1 MSLMEQFADPTYFEG
16 LSLSEKLTGATVTMC
31 MGLGITF
38 IVLFVLWGCIAV
50 MAKFTHRPAKNDEI
64 VTAAPAASPVAS
76 PAKSAD
82 DELTAV
88 LTAASI
94 AAAEDNGELVAV
106 IAAAVAAMENT
117 VVSNLVVRKI
127 TRVSG
132 PTNAWASA
140 GLSECIDSRRM

>member
-1 MSLMEQFADPTYFEG
+1 MSLMEQFANPTYFEG
-16 LSLSEKLTGATVTMC
+16 LSMGERLTGATVTMC

-38 IVLFVLWGCIAV
+38 AVLVILWVCIAV
-50 MAKFTHRPAKNDEI
+50 MAKITHRSTKASDSA
-64 VTAAPAASPVAS
+64 AAPAAA
-76 PAKSAD
+76 PAPAGAPA
-82 DELTAV
+82 ETPAP
-88 LTAASI
+88 
-94 AAAEDNGELVAV
+94 AAETADMADGELVAV

-117 VVSNLVVRKI
+117 VVSNLVVKKI

>member
-1 MSLMEQFADPTYFEG
+1 MSLMEQFANPTYFEG
-16 LSLSEKLTGATVTMC
+16 LSMGERLTGATVTMC

-38 IVLFVLWGCIAV
+38 AVLVILWVCIAV
-50 MAKFTHRPAKNDEI
+50 MAKITHRSTKASDSA
-64 VTAAPAASPVAS
+64 AAPAAA
-76 PAKSAD
+76 PAP
-82 DELTAV
+82 
-88 LTAASI
+88 
-94 AAAEDNGELVAV
+94 AAATAETPAPAAETADMADGELIAV

-117 VVSNLVVRKI
+117 VVSNLVVKKI

>member
-1 MSLMEQFADPTYFEG
+1 MSLMEQFANPAYFEG
-16 LSLSEKLTGATVTMC
+16 LSMGERLTGATVTMC

-38 IVLFVLWGCIAV
+38 AVLVILWVCIAV
-50 MAKFTHRPAKNDEI
+50 MAKVTHRSTKASDSA
-64 VTAAPAASPVAS
+64 AAPAAA
-76 PAKSAD
+76 PAP
-82 DELTAV
+82 
-88 LTAASI
+88 
-94 AAAEDNGELVAV
+94 AAAQAETPAPAAETADMADGELVAV

-117 VVSNLVVRKI
+117 VVSNLVVKKI

>member
-1 MSLMEQFADPTYFEG
+1 MSLMEQFANPTYFEG
-16 LSLSEKLTGATVTMC
+16 LSMGERLTGATVTMC

-38 IVLFVLWGCIAV
+38 IVLIILWACIAI
-50 MAKFTHRPAKNDEI
+50 MAKITNRSTKTSDSA
-64 VTAAPAASPVAS
+64 AAPAQAP
-76 PAKSAD
+76 
-82 DELTAV
+82 
-88 LTAASI
+88 
-94 AAAEDNGELVAV
+94 AAAPAETKAPAAEAAEMADGELVAV

-117 VVSNLVVRKI
+117 VVSNLVVKKI

>member
-16 LSLSEKLTGATVTMC
+16 LSMGEKLTGATVTMC

-38 IVLFVLWGCIAV
+38 IVLIILWACIAI
-50 MAKFTHRPAKNDEI
+50 MAKFTNRSAKASDSA
-64 VTAAPAASPVAS
+64 AAPAAA
-76 PAKSAD
+76 PAP
-82 DELTAV
+82 
-88 LTAASI
+88 
-94 AAAEDNGELVAV
+94 AAAAPAETPAPAAETADMADGELVAV

-117 VVSNLVVRKI
+117 VVSNLVVKKI

>member
-16 LSLSEKLTGATVTMC
+16 LTLSEKLTGATVTMC

-50 MAKFTHRPAKNDEI
+50 MAKFTHRPAKNNESI
-64 VTAAPAASPVAS
+64 KAAPAEAKI
-76 PAKSAD
+76 PAAPAQAESIETAD
-82 DELTAV
+82 
-88 LTAASI
+88 
-94 AAAEDNGELVAV
+94 GELVAV

>member
-1 MSLMEQFADPTYFEG
+1 MSLMEQFANPTYFEG
-16 LSLSEKLTGATVTMC
+16 LSMGERLTGATVTMC

-38 IVLFVLWGCIAV
+38 AVLVILWVCIAV
-50 MAKFTHRPAKNDEI
+50 MAKITHRSTKASDSVAAP
-64 VTAAPAASPVAS
+64 VAAPAP
-76 PAKSAD
+76 
-82 DELTAV
+82 
-88 LTAASI
+88 
-94 AAAEDNGELVAV
+94 AAAPAETPAPAAETADMADGELVAV

-117 VVSNLVVRKI
+117 VVSNLVVKKI

>member
-1 MSLMEQFADPTYFEG
+1 MSLMEQFANPTYFEG
-16 LSLSEKLTGATVTMC
+16 LSMGERLTGATVTMC

-38 IVLFVLWGCIAV
+38 AVLVILWVCIAV
-50 MAKFTHRPAKNDEI
+50 MAKITHRSTKASDSA
-64 VTAAPAASPVAS
+64 AAPAAA
-76 PAKSAD
+76 PAETPA
-82 DELTAV
+82 L
-88 LTAASI
+88 
-94 AAAEDNGELVAV
+94 AAETADMADGELVAV

-117 VVSNLVVRKI
+117 VVSNLVVKKI

>member
-1 MSLMEQFADPTYFEG
+1 MSLMEQFANPTYFEG
-16 LSLSEKLTGATVTMC
+16 LSMGERLTGATVTMC

-38 IVLFVLWGCIAV
+38 AVLVILWVCIAV
-50 MAKFTHRPAKNDEI
+50 MAKITHRSTKASDSA
-64 VTAAPAASPVAS
+64 AAPAAA
-76 PAKSAD
+76 PAP
-82 DELTAV
+82 
-88 LTAASI
+88 
-94 AAAEDNGELVAV
+94 AAATAETPAPAAETADMADGELVAV

-117 VVSNLVVRKI
+117 VVSNLVVKKI

>member
-1 MSLMEQFADPTYFEG
+1 MSLMEQFANPTYFEG
-16 LSLSEKLTGATVTMC
+16 LSMGERLTGATVTMC

-38 IVLFVLWGCIAV
+38 AVLVILWVCIAV
-50 MAKFTHRPAKNDEI
+50 MAKITHRSTKASDSA
-64 VTAAPAASPVAS
+64 AAPA
-76 PAKSAD
+76 PAETPAP
-82 DELTAV
+82 
-88 LTAASI
+88 
-94 AAAEDNGELVAV
+94 AAETADMADGELVAV

-117 VVSNLVVRKI
+117 VVSNLVVKKI

>member
-16 LSLSEKLTGATVTMC
+16 LSMGERLTGATVTMC

-38 IVLFVLWGCIAV
+38 IVLIILWACIAV
-50 MAKFTHRPAKNDEI
+50 MAKVTHRSTKASDSA
-64 VTAAPAASPVAS
+64 AAPAAA
-76 PAKSAD
+76 PAP
-82 DELTAV
+82 
-88 LTAASI
+88 
-94 AAAEDNGELVAV
+94 AAATAETPAPAAETADMADGELVAV

-117 VVSNLVVRKI
+117 VVSNLVVKKI

>member
-1 MSLMEQFADPTYFEG
+1 MSLMEQFADPSYFEG
-16 LSLSEKLTGATVTMC
+16 LSMGERLTGATVTMC

-38 IVLFVLWGCIAV
+38 IVLIILWACIAI
-50 MAKFTHRPAKNDEI
+50 MAKLTNRTAKETAPAATPAPAAAAAPAEA
-64 VTAAPAASPVAS
+64 AAPAAENAEI
-76 PAKSAD
+76 AD
-82 DELTAV
+82 
-88 LTAASI
+88 
-94 AAAEDNGELVAV
+94 GELVAV

>member
-1 MSLMEQFADPTYFEG
+1 MSLMEQFANPTYFEG
-16 LSLSEKLTGATVTMC
+16 LSMGERLTGATVTMC

-38 IVLFVLWGCIAV
+38 AVLVILWVCIAV
-50 MAKFTHRPAKNDEI
+50 MAKITHRSTKASDSA
-64 VTAAPAASPVAS
+64 AAPAAALAP
-76 PAKSAD
+76 
-82 DELTAV
+82 
-88 LTAASI
+88 
-94 AAAEDNGELVAV
+94 AAAPAETPAPAAETADMADGELVAV

-117 VVSNLVVRKI
+117 VVSNLVVKKI

>member
-1 MSLMEQFADPTYFEG
+1 MSLMEQFANPTYFEG
-16 LSLSEKLTGATVTMC
+16 LSMGERLTGATVTMC

-38 IVLFVLWGCIAV
+38 AVLVILWVCIAV
-50 MAKFTHRPAKNDEI
+50 MAKITHRSTKASDSA
-64 VTAAPAASPVAS
+64 AAPAAET
-76 PAKSAD
+76 PAP
-82 DELTAV
+82 
-88 LTAASI
+88 
-94 AAAEDNGELVAV
+94 AAETADMADGELVAV

-117 VVSNLVVRKI
+117 VVSNLVVKKI

>member
-16 LSLSEKLTGATVTMC
+16 LTLSEKLTGATVTMC

-50 MAKFTHRPAKNDEI
+50 MAKITHRPAKNNESI
-64 VTAAPAASPVAS
+64 EAAPAETKTPAAPAAAESIET
-76 PAKSAD
+76 AD
-82 DELTAV
+82 
-88 LTAASI
+88 
-94 AAAEDNGELVAV
+94 GELVAV

>member
-16 LSLSEKLTGATVTMC
+16 LSMGERLTGATVTMC

-38 IVLFVLWGCIAV
+38 IVLLVLWGCIAV
-50 MAKFTHRPAKNDEI
+50 MAKITHRPAKSSESI
-64 VTAAPAASPVAS
+64 EAAPAEAKAPAAPAAA
-76 PAKSAD
+76 
-82 DELTAV
+82 
-88 LTAASI
+88 
-94 AAAEDNGELVAV
+94 AAAESAETADGELVAV

>member
-1 MSLMEQFADPTYFEG
+1 MSLMEQFANPTYFEG
-16 LSLSEKLTGATVTMC
+16 LSMGERLTGATVTMC

-38 IVLFVLWGCIAV
+38 AVLVILWVCIAV
-50 MAKFTHRPAKNDEI
+50 MAKITHRSTKASDSA
-64 VTAAPAASPVAS
+64 AAPAP
-76 PAKSAD
+76 
-82 DELTAV
+82 
-88 LTAASI
+88 
-94 AAAEDNGELVAV
+94 AAAPAETPAPAAETADMADGELVAV

-117 VVSNLVVRKI
+117 VVSNLVVKKI

>member
-1 MSLMEQFADPTYFEG
+1 MSLMEQFANPTYFEG
-16 LSLSEKLTGATVTMC
+16 LSMGERLTGATVTMC

-38 IVLFVLWGCIAV
+38 IVLIILWACIAI
-50 MAKFTHRPAKNDEI
+50 MAKITNRSTKTSDSA
-64 VTAAPAASPVAS
+64 AAPAAA
-76 PAKSAD
+76 PAPA
-82 DELTAV
+82 ETPAP
-88 LTAASI
+88 
-94 AAAEDNGELVAV
+94 AAEAADMADGELVAV

-117 VVSNLVVRKI
+117 VVSNLVVKKI

>member
-16 LSLSEKLTGATVTMC
+16 LSMSEKLTGATVTMC

-38 IVLFVLWGCIAV
+38 IVLFVLWGCIAL
-50 MAKFTHRPAKNDEI
+50 MAKITHRPAKTVSDE
-64 VTAAPAASPVAS
+64 TQTSAAAPAAQ
-76 PAKSAD
+76 AKAGD

-127 TRVSG
+127 TRISG
-132 PTNAWASA
+132 PTNAWSSA

>member
-1 MSLMEQFADPTYFEG
+1 MSLMEQFANPTYFEG
-16 LSLSEKLTGATVTMC
+16 LSMGERLTGATVTMC

-38 IVLFVLWGCIAV
+38 AVLVILWVCIAV
-50 MAKFTHRPAKNDEI
+50 MAKITHRSTKASDSA
-64 VTAAPAASPVAS
+64 AAPAAV
-76 PAKSAD
+76 PAP
-82 DELTAV
+82 
-88 LTAASI
+88 
-94 AAAEDNGELVAV
+94 AAAPAETPAPAAETADMADGELVAV

-117 VVSNLVVRKI
+117 VVSNLVVKKI

>member
-1 MSLMEQFADPTYFEG
+1 MSLMEQFANPTYFEG
-16 LSLSEKLTGATVTMC
+16 LSMGERLTGATVTMC

-38 IVLFVLWGCIAV
+38 AVLVILWVCIAV
-50 MAKFTHRPAKNDEI
+50 MAKITHRSTKASDSA
-64 VTAAPAASPVAS
+64 AAPAAA
-76 PAKSAD
+76 PAPA
-82 DELTAV
+82 
-88 LTAASI
+88 AAS
-94 AAAEDNGELVAV
+94 AETPAPAAETADMADGELVAV

-117 VVSNLVVRKI
+117 VVSNLVVKKI

>member
-1 MSLMEQFADPTYFEG
+1 MGER
-16 LSLSEKLTGATVTMC
+16 LTGATVTMC

-38 IVLFVLWGCIAV
+38 IVLIILWACIAI
-50 MAKFTHRPAKNDEI
+50 MAKITNRSTKTSDSA
-64 VTAAPAASPVAS
+64 AAPAAA
-76 PAKSAD
+76 PAPA
-82 DELTAV
+82 ETPAP
-88 LTAASI
+88 
-94 AAAEDNGELVAV
+94 AAEAADMADGELVAV

-117 VVSNLVVRKI
+117 VVSNLVVKKI

>member
-1 MSLMEQFADPTYFEG
+1 MSLMEQFANPTYFEG
-16 LSLSEKLTGATVTMC
+16 LSMGERLTGATVTMC

-38 IVLFVLWGCIAV
+38 AVLVILWVCIAV
-50 MAKFTHRPAKNDEI
+50 MAKVTHRSTKASDSA
-64 VTAAPAASPVAS
+64 AAPAAA
-76 PAKSAD
+76 PAP
-82 DELTAV
+82 
-88 LTAASI
+88 
-94 AAAEDNGELVAV
+94 AAATAETPAPAAETADMADGELVAV

-117 VVSNLVVRKI
+117 VVSNLVVKKI

>member
-1 MSLMEQFADPTYFEG
+1 MSLMEQFANPTYFEG
-16 LSLSEKLTGATVTMC
+16 LSMGERLTGATVTMC

-38 IVLFVLWGCIAV
+38 AVLVILWVCIAV
-50 MAKFTHRPAKNDEI
+50 MAKITHRSTKASDSA
-64 VTAAPAASPVAS
+64 AAPAAA
-76 PAKSAD
+76 PAP
-82 DELTAV
+82 
-88 LTAASI
+88 AATP
-94 AAAEDNGELVAV
+94 AETPAPAAETADMADGELVAV

-117 VVSNLVVRKI
+117 VVSNLVVKKI

>member
-16 LSLSEKLTGATVTMC
+16 LSMGERLTGATVTMC

-38 IVLFVLWGCIAV
+38 AVLVILWVCIAV
-50 MAKFTHRPAKNDEI
+50 MAKITHRSAKASDSA
-64 VTAAPAASPVAS
+64 AAPAAA
-76 PAKSAD
+76 PA
-82 DELTAV
+82 L
-88 LTAASI
+88 
-94 AAAEDNGELVAV
+94 AAAPAETPAPAAETADMADGELVAV

-117 VVSNLVVRKI
+117 VVSNLVVKKI

>member
-1 MSLMEQFADPTYFEG
+1 MSLMEQFANPTYFEG
-16 LSLSEKLTGATVTMC
+16 LSMGERLTGATVTMC

-38 IVLFVLWGCIAV
+38 AVLVILWVCIAV
-50 MAKFTHRPAKNDEI
+50 MAKITHRSTKASDSA
-64 VTAAPAASPVAS
+64 AAPAAA
-76 PAKSAD
+76 PAPA
-82 DELTAV
+82 AV
-88 LTAASI
+88 PAETPAP
-94 AAAEDNGELVAV
+94 AAETADMADGELVAV

-117 VVSNLVVRKI
+117 VVSNLVVKKI

>member
-1 MSLMEQFADPTYFEG
+1 MSLMEQFANPTYFEG
-16 LSLSEKLTGATVTMC
+16 LSMGERLTGATVTMC

-38 IVLFVLWGCIAV
+38 AVLVILWVAE
-50 MAKFTHRPAKNDEI
+50 TP
-64 VTAAPAASPVAS
+64 APAAET
-76 PAKSAD
+76 AD
-82 DELTAV
+82 MAD
-88 LTAASI
+88 
-94 AAAEDNGELVAV
+94 GELVAV

-117 VVSNLVVRKI
+117 VVSNLVVKKI

>member
-16 LSLSEKLTGATVTMC
+16 LSMGERLAGATVTMC

-38 IVLFVLWGCIAV
+38 IVLIILWACIAV
-50 MAKFTHRPAKNDEI
+50 MAKITNRSAKTSDRA
-64 VTAAPAASPVAS
+64 AAPAAP
-76 PAKSAD
+76 
-82 DELTAV
+82 
-88 LTAASI
+88 
-94 AAAEDNGELVAV
+94 AAAAAQAEAKAPAAESAETADGELVAV

-140 GLSECIDSRRM
+140 GLSECINSRRM

>member
-1 MSLMEQFADPTYFEG
+1 MSLMEQFANPTYFEG
-16 LSLSEKLTGATVTMC
+16 LSMGERLTGATVTMC

-38 IVLFVLWGCIAV
+38 AVLVILWVCIAV
-50 MAKFTHRPAKNDEI
+50 MAKVTHRSTKASDSA
-64 VTAAPAASPVAS
+64 AAPAAA
-76 PAKSAD
+76 PAPA
-82 DELTAV
+82 AV
-88 LTAASI
+88 PAETPAP
-94 AAAEDNGELVAV
+94 AAETADMADGELVAV

-117 VVSNLVVRKI
+117 VVSNLVVKKI

>member
-16 LSLSEKLTGATVTMC
+16 LSMSEKLTGATVTMC

-38 IVLFVLWGCIAV
+38 IVLFVLWGCIAL
-50 MAKFTHRPAKNDEI
+50 MARITHKPVKTVSSEAKKE
-64 VTAAPAASPVAS
+64 AAPAVGQT
-76 PAKSAD
+76 KSED
-82 DELTAV
+82 GELSAV
-88 LTAASI
+88 IMAAAV
-94 AAAEDNGELVAV
+94 AAAEDDSELVAV

-140 GLSECIDSRRM
+140 GLSECINSRKV

>member
-1 MSLMEQFADPTYFEG
+1 MSLMEQFANPTYFEG
-16 LSLSEKLTGATVTMC
+16 LSMGERLTGATVTMC

-38 IVLFVLWGCIAV
+38 AVLVILWVCIAV
-50 MAKFTHRPAKNDEI
+50 MAKITHRSTKASDSA
-64 VTAAPAASPVAS
+64 AAPAAAPAPVAA
-76 PAKSAD
+76 PAETPAP
-82 DELTAV
+82 
-88 LTAASI
+88 
-94 AAAEDNGELVAV
+94 AAETADMADGELVAV

-117 VVSNLVVRKI
+117 VVSNLVVKKI

>member
-1 MSLMEQFADPTYFEG
+1 MSLMEQFADPSYFEG
-16 LSLSEKLTGATVTMC
+16 LSMGERLTGATVTMC

-38 IVLFVLWGCIAV
+38 AVLVILWVCIAI
-50 MAKFTHRPAKNDEI
+50 MAKLTNRSTKTSDSA
-64 VTAAPAASPVAS
+64 AAPAAA
-76 PAKSAD
+76 PAP
-82 DELTAV
+82 
-88 LTAASI
+88 
-94 AAAEDNGELVAV
+94 AAAAPAETPAPAAAPADMADGELVAV

-117 VVSNLVVRKI
+117 VVSNLVVKKI

>member
-16 LSLSEKLTGATVTMC
+16 LSMGERLAGATVTMC

-38 IVLFVLWGCIAV
+38 IVLIILWACIAV
-50 MAKFTHRPAKNDEI
+50 MAKITNRSAKTSDRA
-64 VTAAPAASPVAS
+64 AAPAAP
-76 PAKSAD
+76 
-82 DELTAV
+82 
-88 LTAASI
+88 
-94 AAAEDNGELVAV
+94 AAA
-106 IAAAVAAMENT
+106 AAQAEAKAPAAMENT

-140 GLSECIDSRRM
+140 GLSECINSRRM